1 MNTGK
6 IIRKLRMQKNMTQ
19 ARLAE
24 ICDLSTNC
32 VNQYENRTN
41 GRVDTFNKLL
51 HGLGYELVIMKI
63 HKNPKEV
70 NRDCQW

>member
-1 MNTGK
+1 MDTGK
-6 IIRKLRMQKNMTQ
+6 IIRELRKKQNMTQ

-24 ICDLSTNC
+24 KSGLSTNS
-32 VNQYENRTN
+32 VNQYENRDK

-63 HKNPKEV
+63 HKTPKEV
-70 NRDCQW
+70 RRDCQW